1 MCVLKYLS
9 RGSIL
14 AASLL
19 ATALS
24 AHAEIRLPHVLSDH
38 AVLQR
43 DEPIRIWGW
52 ADKEEKV
59 TVSFRGQSIHAEPD
73 LHGVWSAWL
82 RPEQAGGPYKLTV
95 TGTKTAQPIV
105 RTDILI
111 GDVWIASG
119 QSNMAMPLKGFAAD
133 MPIKDSEKEI
143 AAANQPQIH
152 LLREETHASSIV
164 AGDIPE
170 QWTLCTPD
178 TARDFSA
185 LAYFFG
191 REIAKAEHV
200 PVGIIEAAV
209 GGTPVQSWISLAG
222 STYSSLPT
230 VMSYAARVALRGGS
244 VDAAP
249 EPDRSHT
256 LHADYTPS
264 TLYNGMIAPLTMYT
278 VKGVIWYQGEADA
291 SDVLAPTYQQRFEAL
306 IRDWRIQW
314 QQSNLPFL
322 YVQIS
327 SVGNRNYWGAVRNAQ
342 REALELRDTA
352 MAVSLDVGRTDNN
365 AHPADKQT
373 VASRLS
379 KAALGMVYGEKVEY
393 VSPLFDSA
401 TTEGDSIRAW
411 FSHADNLHSSD
422 GSVNGFEIAGED
434 HKFIPATAKIEQ
446 VGQRMTIV
454 ARAPGISAP
463 KYIRYGWKSF
473 IDSYLYNSNSLPMS
487 TFTSETEP
495 WITLR

>member
-1 MCVLKYLS
+1 MCVLRYLS

-19 ATALS
+19 ATVLS
-24 AHAEIRLPHVLSDH
+24 AHAEIQLPHVLADH

-59 TVSFRGQSIHAEPD
+59 TVSFHGQSIQTQPD
-73 LHGVWSAWL
+73 LRGVWSAWL
-82 RPEQAGGPYKLTV
+82 QPEQAGGPYKLTV
-95 TGTKTAQPIV
+95 TGTKTAQTIV
-105 RTDILI
+105 RTDILV

-143 AAANQPQIH
+143 AAANQPQIR
-152 LLREETHASSIV
+152 LLREEPHASSIV
-164 AGDIPE
+164 SGDIPE
-170 QWTLCTPD
+170 QWTLCTPN
-178 TARDFSA
+178 TAKDFSA

-209 GGTPVQSWISLAG
+209 GGTAVQSWISLAG
-222 STYSSLPT
+222 STYSSLPS
-230 VMSYAARVALRGGS
+230 VMSYAARVAQRSGA
-244 VDAAP
+244 VDGAP

-322 YVQIS
+322 YVQLS
-327 SVGNRNYWGAVRNAQ
+327 SVGGNRNYWGVIRNAQ
-342 REALELRDTA
+342 RAALELRNTA
-352 MAVSLDVGRTDNN
+352 MAVSLDVGRIDNN
-365 AHPADKQT
+365 AHPADKQMVRRALVELPWEWFT
-373 VASRLS
+373 ARRWNIHRHFS
-379 KAALGMVYGEKVEY
+379 KARPQKGTASG
-393 VSPLFDSA
+393 P
-401 TTEGDSIRAW
+401 
-411 FSHADNLHSSD
+411 
-422 GSVNGFEIAGED
+422 GFYTPII
-434 HKFIPATAKIEQ
+434 FTP
-446 VGQRMTIV
+446 RMD
-454 ARAPGISAP
+454 P
-463 KYIRYGWKSF
+463 
-473 IDSYLYNSNSLPMS
+473 
-487 TFTSETEP
+487 
-495 WITLR
+495 